1 VSALPIAL
9 SPELAARLEAAF
21 DRDAKIVRG
30 LEDLGPVA
38 GRDVLL
44 IDAEGSSIA
53 AGLLALGARLV
64 HEPLTRPLRLVSGSA
79 SSDVVIG
86 LWSAFREVS
95 PVELA
100 EVDRVLRPDGRLLVV
115 HEYGRDD
122 VRQVMGL
129 RPELDAWSRKSG
141 PFLSN
146 GFRVRVLHCW
156 WDFDSLDV
164 ASSFLSEAFGESGA
178 TFGATLTRP
187 RLSHKVA
194 IYHRSRP
201 AA

>member
-9 SPELAARLEAAF
+9 SPALATRFEAAF
-21 DRDAKIVRG
+21 DRDAKIVHG
-30 LEDLGPVA
+30 LDQLGPVA

-44 IDAEGSSIA
+44 IDAEGSSIGV
-53 AGLLALGARLV
+53 GLLALGARLV
-64 HEPLTRPLRLVSGSA
+64 HQPLTEPFRLAPADA
-79 SSDVVIG
+79 SIDIVVG

-95 PVELA
+95 AAALA
-100 EVDRVLRPDGRLLVV
+100 EVDRVLRPEGRLLVV
-115 HEYGRDD
+115 HDYGRDD
-122 VRQVMGL
+122 VRQVLGT

-164 ASSFLSEAFGESGA
+164 ASTFLSEAFGERGK
-178 TFGATLTRP
+178 TFGATLKRP
-187 RLSHKVA
+187 RLAHKIA